1 MIAYEPVWAIGTG
14 KTATA
19 EQANEMA
26 AYIRSVVAELYGAET
41 AEQVIIQYGG
51 SVKSSNIAEL
61 MAMSDID
68 GALVGGAGLDPAE
81 FAKIVNFNPAV
92 VGKDPQ

>member
-1 MIAYEPVWAIGTG
+1 MSRCGRSVQG

-41 AEQVIIQYGG
+41 AEQVII
-51 SVKSSNIAEL
+51 STAE
-61 MAMSDID
+61 
-68 GALVGGAGLDPAE
+68 V
-81 FAKIVNFNPAV
+81 
-92 VGKDPQ
+92 